1 MAYPQ
6 IASVAVMPLRRRMSE
21 KSFVLGLSEYPSKTI
36 TAPGYLFDTCAIY
49 LLQMSAKF
57 SPFTQETQR
66 KSGPPSSTYLI
77 YWMGYYPD
85 GSFFKTA
92 GFDAC
97 ASLGKPFASNNAEG
111 MLYNSKMRTS
121 DKSMSMPLA
130 VKTAIEGQSNQV
142 RHQFS

>member
-1 MAYPQ
+1 MA
-6 IASVAVMPLRRRMSE
+6 V
-21 KSFVLGLSEYPSKTI
+21 
-36 TAPGYLFDTCAIY
+36 
-49 LLQMSAKF
+49 
-57 SPFTQETQR
+57 
-66 KSGPPSSTYLI
+66 
-77 YWMGYYPD
+77 
-85 GSFFKTA
+85 FKTA
-92 GFDAC
+92 WFDAC